1 MADYDYDF
9 FVIGAGSGGVRA
21 SRIAAAHGARVA
33 VAEDRYLG
41 GTCVNVGCVP
51 KKLLVYA
58 SHFGED
64 FEDAAGFGWAVGERK
79 FDWSRLIANKNDEIA
94 RLNGVYR
101 RMLEASGVAIID
113 GTVRLADAHTVVV
126 GDARYSAEYI
136 LVAVGGWPVVPDVP
150 GKEHAITSN
159 EAFFL
164 DALPERVIVVGGGY
178 ISVEFAGI
186 FHGLGAEVAQ
196 LYRGPLFLRGFDD
209 DVRGFLAAE
218 MRKKAI
224 DLRFDTS
231 IESLARN
238 GGAIRATLTG
248 GVTLEADLVMYAT
261 GRAPNTAGLGLE
273 EAGIALDAKGAV
285 VVDAYS
291 KSSVDNIYAV
301 GDVTDRINLTPVAIR
316 EGHAVADTLFGGKP
330 TKPRPRRRAVGGV
343 QPAADRQR
351 RPDRGPGARAIRRR
365 RCLQEQL
372 PGHEA
377 HAWRPRRG
385 HLHEADRRAGQRPR
399 GRLPHDRARGG
410 RDHPGHGRR
419 REVRRH
425 QGPVRRHR
433 RHPPDHRRGIRH
445 APREGARADPRRP
458 RLRAR
463 VTAAAAAGPSIGFS
477 TRHRNPA
484 IQRPHQM
491 RTLRTLALRIL
502 LGMLGADRPGAG
514 LQLCRLGTAPNRP
527 KQCCVIL

>member
-330 TKPRPRRRAVGGV
+330 TKPDHADVPSAVFS
-343 QPAADRQR
+343 QPPIGSVGLTEAQ
-351 RPDRGPGARAIRRR
+351 ARA
-365 RCLQEQL
+365 QY
-372 PGHEA
+372 GA
-377 HAWRPRRG
+377 V
-385 HLHEADRRAGQRPR
+385 DVYKSSFRAMKHT
-399 GRLPHDRARGG
+399 LGG
-410 RDHPGHGRR
+410 RDEGTFMKLIVEQASDRVVGCHMIGPEAGEIIQGMGVAVKCGATKAQFDATVGIHPT
-419 REVRRH
+419 
-425 QGPVRRHR
+425 
-433 RHPPDHRRGIRH
+433 
-445 APREGARADPRRP
+445 
-458 RLRAR
+458 
-463 VTAAAAAGPSIGFS
+463 TAEEFV
-477 TRHRNPA
+477 
-484 IQRPHQM
+484 
-491 RTLRTLALRIL
+491 TLREK
-502 LGMLGADRPGAG
+502 
-514 LQLCRLGTAPNRP
+514 APEP
-527 KQCCVIL
+527 TPDGHDCVPV